1 MKNLYLLGAGGF
13 GREVLAILLAMQT
26 EHGKHWN
33 IMGFLD
39 DTEDPLQGKPC
50 DAQVIGSIKDY
61 FPKKGDVLALCVAD
75 PKGKEK
81 IVNLL
86 EPRGVVFET
95 IVPPSAYLG
104 NHCTVGEGA
113 VIMPYFGMTVNCSI
127 GRFATLQLCGI
138 GHDAQIGDFVTISAH
153 AHILGNVSI
162 GNRVFLGAN
171 AVIAPNTQIED
182 DAYIGVGSV
191 VLKRVRQGEKV
202 FGNPAR
208 EIGL

>member
-13 GREVLAILLAMQT
+13 GREVLSILLAMQQHEQT
-26 EHGKHWN
+26 WN

-39 DTEDPLQGKPC
+39 DTKDPLKGKPC
-50 DAQVIGSIKDY
+50 DAQVVGSIQDY
-61 FPKKGDVLALCVAD
+61 SPKKNDVFALCVAD
-75 PKGKEK
+75 PAGKER
-81 IVNLL
+81 IVKVL
-86 EPRGVVFET
+86 EPRGAVFAT
-95 IVPPSAYLG
+95 IAPPSAYLG
-104 NHCTVGEGA
+104 QYCTVGEGA
-113 VIMPYFGMTVNCSI
+113 VIMPFFGMTVNCSI

-153 AHILGNVSI
+153 AHLLGNVRI

-171 AVIAPNTQIED
+171 AVIAPNTHIED
-182 DAYIGVGSV
+182 DAYVGVGSV